1 MGAVNDGRP
10 GGLRQA
16 VAFLTPVGGAVA
28 PSPEALF
35 WFPAVGAILGLAV
48 GALWWAA
55 TKAWNPWVGGTV
67 AVIGDLALTGMLHFD
82 GVCDAADG
90 LLPPLE
96 RPRRLTVMASPE
108 VGAFGLAAGVM
119 VLALRVACFAALG
132 PSLVLVAALWSL
144 SRTVMAGV
152 AVSVPYA
159 RPGGLASGFLAA
171 GARPVLLPVV
181 AAGTGGAV
189 ALAIV
194 WRPEIGPLALGGLAV
209 GAGAVTALAWRRI
222 GGYTGDVLG
231 AAGMVGETIG
241 LLVGCARW

>member
-1 MGAVNDGRP
+1 
-10 GGLRQA
+10 
-16 VAFLTPVGGAVA
+16 
-28 PSPEALF
+28 
-35 WFPAVGAILGLAV
+35 
-48 GALWWAA
+48 
-55 TKAWNPWVGGTV
+55 
-67 AVIGDLALTGMLHFD
+67 MLHFD
-82 GVCDAADG
+82 GVCDTADG

-96 RPRRLTVMASPE
+96 RPRRLAVMASPE
-108 VGAFGLAAGVM
+108 IGAFGLAAGVM
-119 VLALRVACFAALG
+119 VLLLRVACFAALS
-132 PSLVLVAALWSL
+132 PSLVLAAALWSL

-181 AAGTGGAV
+181 AAGTGGAL

-194 WRPEIGPLALGGLAV
+194 WRPEIGPLALIGLAV
-209 GAGAVTALAWRRI
+209 GAGAVTALGWRRI

-231 AAGMVGETIG
+231 AAGMVGETVG